1 MNLIDTIISLLLCH
15 HPKFGELYISD
26 ACQHCSKSRRN
37 PHKTGNGKPVYFK
50 IEGYPKETWTIS
62 VSNQSK
68 SRLQGF
74 TSLKKV
80 EDLFS
85 KCQEI
90 KESLGLCEKCPF
102 SQCCDR
108 PFERLEE
115 LWKENEPKL
124 LKEMVYM
131 TGILYALTIQGVQD
145 FYSVNGFRFYK
156 YMSYYEHSSY
166 LVESI
171 DESKGVNLNIS
182 EPIDETIMQSDYDF
196 WEVHCTNNRNLSK
209 SLIYLL
215 CNISSDV
222 KGYQQYPYIKSFTEK
237 YTFKKLLS
245 VFYEQMGSSFF
256 PECIAVMIFDY
267 YRFPNEET

>member
-26 ACQHCSKSRRN
+26 ACQHCRKSRRN
-37 PHKTGNGKPVYFK
+37 PHKTGNGKPVYFRIDSK
-50 IEGYPKETWTIS
+50 EGETWTIS

-68 SRLQGF
+68 FRLQGF
-74 TSLKKV
+74 SCFKKV

-85 KCQEI
+85 KCEEI

-102 SQCCDR
+102 SQGCDR

-115 LWKENEPKL
+115 LWEENEPKL
-124 LKEMVYM
+124 LQEMVYM
-131 TGILYALTIQGVQD
+131 TGILYGLTIQGVED
-145 FYSVNGFRFYK
+145 FYSINGLQFYK
-156 YMSYYEHSSY
+156 YGSYYEHSTY

-171 DESKGVNLNIS
+171 HESKVANLNIG

-196 WEVHCTNNRNLSK
+196 WEVHCTNNRNLSW
-209 SLIYLL
+209 SLVYLL

-222 KGYQQYPYIKSFTEK
+222 KGYQQFPYIMSFIEK

-245 VFYEQMGSSFF
+245 LFYEQMGSLFL
-256 PECIAVMIFDY
+256 PECIVAMIFDY
-267 YRFPNEET
+267 HPFPNYET